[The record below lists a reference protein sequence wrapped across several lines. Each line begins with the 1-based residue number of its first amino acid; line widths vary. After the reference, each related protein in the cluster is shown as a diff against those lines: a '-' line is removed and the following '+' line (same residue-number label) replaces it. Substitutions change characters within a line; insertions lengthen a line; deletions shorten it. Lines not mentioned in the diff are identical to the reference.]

1 MRFLAG
7 AALVGVL
14 WWAGDLL
21 APLCLA
27 GFVALTLN
35 PLVSRLARWMPR
47 SIAALVAVG
56 LALAIL
62 AGGVYVLADDMAG
75 AIEGMPA
82 AVRELRVMVQQNAAS
97 ANGPLGSL
105 DRAIAEAQRLWQS
118 TPAPS
123 AAPPDLRTPLL
134 ILSGR
139 ALGASTQAVTLMF
152 LIYFLLATGES
163 LRLKAIR
170 LSGTRMSQRKITVEV
185 VEQLLTQVSQYAI
198 YLIVSGILVG
208 AATTL
213 VFWWLGVAYAPL
225 WGLAAGVLNAVPY
238 LGPTIVLVASS
249 AAALVQFQSMGMALA
264 AGGASLVITSVEGM
278 LLSPIIFGRL
288 HRIHPVA
295 VFLSIMFWSWLWGPI
310 GTFLAVPL
318 TTAIKTVMDYLPAA
332 GKTAELLDDGTTRS
346 AAGDTASTSLQGAKA

>member
-1 MRFLAG
+1 
-7 AALVGVL
+7 
-14 WWAGDLL
+14 L

-35 PLVSRLARWMPR
+35 PFVSRLARWMPR

-62 AGGVYVLADDMAG
+62 AGGVYVLADDVAG

-82 AVRELRVMVQQNAAS
+82 AVRELRVMVQQSAANN
-97 ANGPLGSL
+97 NGPLGSL

-118 TPAPS
+118 TPVPS

-139 ALGASTQAVTLMF
+139 ALGASTQAVTLLF

-170 LSGTRMSQRKITVEV
+170 LSGTRLSQRKITVEV

-208 AATTL
+208 VATWL
-213 VFWWLGVAYAPL
+213 AFWWLGVAYAPL

-238 LGPTIVLVASS
+238 LGPTIVMVASS
-249 AAALVQFQSMGMALA
+249 AAALVQFHSMGMALA
-264 AGGASLVITSVEGM
+264 AGGTSLAITSVEGM
-278 LLSPIIFGRL
+278 VLSTILFGRL

-295 VFLSIMFWSWLWGPI
+295 IFLSIMFWSWLWGPI
-310 GTFLAVPL
+310 GTFLAVPI
-318 TTAIKTVMDYLPAA
+318 TTAIKTVMDNLPAA
-332 GKTAELLDDGTTRS
+332 GKTSELLDDGTTRPV
-346 AAGDTASTSLQGAKA
+346 ARDTANTSLEGAKA

>member
-1 MRFLAG
+1 LRFIAG
-7 AALVGVL
+7 AVLVGVL
-14 WWAGDLL
+14 WWASDLL

-47 SIAALVAVG
+47 SIAALTAVV

-62 AGGVYVLADDMAG
+62 AGGVYALADDVAG
-75 AIEGMPA
+75 AIEGMPG
-82 AVRELRVMVQQNAAS
+82 AVRELRVMVQQKAAS
-97 ANGPLGSL
+97 SNGPLGSL

-118 TPAPS
+118 TPVPS

-139 ALGASTQAVTLMF
+139 ALSASTQAVTLLF

-163 LRLKAIR
+163 LRLKAVR
-170 LSGTRMSQRKITVEV
+170 LSGQRLSQRKITVEV

-208 AATTL
+208 VATAL

-238 LGPTIVLVASS
+238 LGPVIVMIGSG
-249 AAALVQFQSMGMALA
+249 AAALVQFQSPGMALA
-264 AGGASLVITSVEGM
+264 VGGASLVITSVEGM
-278 LLSPIIFGRL
+278 ILMPILFGRV

-295 VFLSIMFWSWLWGPI
+295 VFVSIVFWSWLWGPI
-310 GTFLAVPL
+310 GTFLAVPI
-318 TTAIKTVMDYLPAA
+318 TTAMKTVMDYLPAA
-332 GKTAELLDDGTTRS
+332 GKTSELLDDGTTPTTT
-346 AAGDTASTSLQGAKA
+346 DTTRTSLEGAKA